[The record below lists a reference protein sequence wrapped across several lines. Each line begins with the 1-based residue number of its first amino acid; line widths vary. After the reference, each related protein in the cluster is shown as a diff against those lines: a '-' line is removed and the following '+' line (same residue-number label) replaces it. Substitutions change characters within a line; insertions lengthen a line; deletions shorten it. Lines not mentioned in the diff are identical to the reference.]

1 MVTKKRENYKPVGE
15 IIPFP
20 ILTETATILMKALT
34 RQKQVFEFG
43 SGGSTL
49 WMSKFV
55 KRLVSIEDDP
65 RWFKAIKKNVARN
78 SDGRAE
84 VRFVERV
91 PDAIKGT
98 QLWDVVFVDCYSQH
112 ARRRSI
118 ILGAPYVKPGGWL
131 IADDYNFP
139 MTQKEV
145 DKLRAAGWDVG
156 IVTGVK
162 MHPVKKTLV
171 KTSTAFC
178 KKPK

>member
-1 MVTKKRENYKPVGE
+1 MADRSKYKPKE
-15 IIPFP
+15 TITPLP
-20 ILTETATILMKALT
+20 ILTEAATILMKAIT
-34 RQKQVFEFG
+34 RQKEVFEFG

-55 KRLVSIEDDP
+55 KKLVSIEDDSTWYK
-65 RWFKAIKKNVARN
+65 RITQELADN

-84 VRFVERV
+84 VRFTQRV
-91 PDAIKGT
+91 PDAIRGT
-98 QLWDVVFVDCYSQH
+98 GPWDVVFVDCYAQH

-139 MTQKEV
+139 MTKAEV
-145 DKLRAAGWDVG
+145 DKLRVAGWDVG

-171 KTSTAFC
+171 KTITAFC
-178 KKPK
+178 KKPKG